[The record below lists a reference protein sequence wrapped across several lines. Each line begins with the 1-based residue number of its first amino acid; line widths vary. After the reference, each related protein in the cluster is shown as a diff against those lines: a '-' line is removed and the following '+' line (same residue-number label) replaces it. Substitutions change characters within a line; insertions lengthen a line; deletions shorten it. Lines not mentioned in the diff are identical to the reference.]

1 MWFSVPVSLHHLSC
15 PRLHASLWRAEL
27 LTLPQMHLPNHA
39 SMPQSML
46 AHLQNLLSGMQLSQD
61 VSMILLFIIILM
73 STNKSPTQRKLTK
86 YVLNEW
92 MNEQMCV

>member
-1 MWFSVPVSLHHLSC
+1 
-15 PRLHASLWRAEL
+15 
-27 LTLPQMHLPNHA
+27 
-39 SMPQSML
+39 
-46 AHLQNLLSGMQLSQD
+46 
-61 VSMILLFIIILM
+61 MILLFIIILM

>member
-1 MWFSVPVSLHHLSC
+1 
-15 PRLHASLWRAEL
+15 
-27 LTLPQMHLPNHA
+27 
-39 SMPQSML
+39 MPQSML

-61 VSMILLFIIILM
+61 VLMILFFIIILM

-92 MNEQMCV
+92 MNEQMCVWKR

>member
-1 MWFSVPVSLHHLSC
+1 
-15 PRLHASLWRAEL
+15 
-27 LTLPQMHLPNHA
+27 
-39 SMPQSML
+39 ML

-61 VSMILLFIIILM
+61 VLMILFFIIILM

-92 MNEQMCV
+92 MNEQMCVWKR

>member
-1 MWFSVPVSLHHLSC
+1 
-15 PRLHASLWRAEL
+15 
-27 LTLPQMHLPNHA
+27 
-39 SMPQSML
+39 ML

-61 VSMILLFIIILM
+61 VLMILFFIIILM

-92 MNEQMCV
+92 TNVCMKKIKNDWVDTWVNERRHFSPGDEVSLCK